1 MASGKKLTFKNTSN
15 VRNLFLK
22 PNGSANAVNYKAP
35 TKRANGKTNLRSSLV
50 EENYKVNP
58 ANYNWKS
65 EYSYANT
72 HNGPTAADKKRYLA
86 AQGKARTKYGNVW
99 HNAVAIKESHNEE
112 KQERLR
118 AYYSKVLS
126 LIAERFG
133 DLDEGTIEEFIEG
146 LEAMDTLSEEYSR
159 GKKSKSEYDA
169 ESDTIFED
177 WHLNTE
183 ISKAELIAN
192 YPDFR
197 KLLVVRG
204 QTNTNANAAKNRELK
219 NLLKTKR
226 AANTARIRRN
236 KNTVR
241 KWHTTPNRGEN
252 RAPGAELLALAAK
265 HGNSSANFA
274 AVYNG
279 VARPKGRGTVFGTGS
294 EVREKLNVEHAEM
307 RRQEQEEENAAN
319 AAALE
324 AELTKFPTPKKRAM
338 NLRMAQ
344 LNKED
349 AGKKKPALSMNMFKP
364 PN

>member
-1 MASGKKLTFKNTSN
+1 MASGKKLTFKNTAN

-35 TKRANGKTNLRSSLV
+35 TKRANGQTMRRSSLV

-72 HNGPTAADKKRYLA
+72 HNGPSAANKKRYLA
-86 AQGKARTKYGNVW
+86 AQGKAITKYGNVW

-112 KQERLR
+112 KQERLK

-126 LIAERFG
+126 LIEERFG
-133 DLDEGTIEEFIEG
+133 DLDEGTVEEFIEG
-146 LEAMDTLSEEYSR
+146 LEAMDTLSEEYSSK
-159 GKKSKSEYDA
+159 KKSKSEYDA
-169 ESDTIFED
+169 EADTIFED

-192 YPDFR
+192 YPDFHD
-197 KLLVVRG
+197 LLVVRG
-204 QTNTNANAAKNRELK
+204 KINTVANAAKNKELK

-226 AANTARIRRN
+226 AANSARIRRN

-241 KWHTTPNRGEN
+241 KWHTMPNKGEN

-265 HGNSSANFA
+265 YGNSPANFA

-279 VARPKGRGTVFGTGS
+279 VPHPKRRGTVFATGS
-294 EVREKLNVEHAEM
+294 EVKERLNVEHAEM
-307 RRQEQEEENAAN
+307 KRQEQEEENAAN
-319 AAALE
+319 AAATE
-324 AELTKFPTPKKRAM
+324 AELTKFPPPSKRAM

-344 LNKED
+344 LNAEAAATKR
-349 AGKKKPALSMNMFKP
+349 PMLSMNMFKP

>member
-1 MASGKKLTFKNTSN
+1 MASGKKLTFKNTAI

-22 PNGSANAVNYKAP
+22 PVGAPNAVNYAVP
-35 TKRANGKTNLRSSLV
+35 TKQANGKTKKRSSLV

-72 HNGPTAADKKRYLA
+72 HNGPSEANKKRYIT
-86 AQGKARTKYGNVW
+86 AQGKAKTKYGNVW
-99 HNAVAIKESHNEE
+99 HNAVAIKESHDEE
-112 KQERLR
+112 KQERLKE
-118 AYYSKVLS
+118 YYTKVLN
-126 LIAERFG
+126 LIEERFG
-133 DLDEGTIEEFIEG
+133 DLDEAIIEEFIEG
-146 LEAMDTLSEEYSR
+146 LEAMDTLTEEYSMK
-159 GKKSKSEYDA
+159 KKSKSEYDEEA
-169 ESDTIFED
+169 DTIFED

-183 ISKAELIAN
+183 IEKADLIKH
-192 YPDFR
+192 YPDFHE
-197 KLLVVRG
+197 LLVVRG
-204 QTNTNANAAKNRELK
+204 KVNTVANAAKNKELK

-226 AANTARIRRN
+226 AANSARIRRN

-241 KWHTTPNRGEN
+241 KWHTMPNKGEN

-279 VARPKGRGTVFGTGS
+279 VPHPKRRGTVFGTGS

-307 RRQEQEEENAAN
+307 RRQEEEEENAAN

-324 AELTKFPTPKKRAM
+324 AELTKFPTPNKRAM

-344 LNKED
+344 LNKE
-349 AGKKKPALSMNMFKP
+349 AAATKRPMLSMNMFKP